1 MASRP
6 GYEQFTVP
14 SQPNQRR
21 YEALRAYFVE
31 GASAGEVAERLGY
44 TRQSVEALVRDY
56 RKGHLGELFT
66 VPRPGPKSQ
75 PKKDAARERL
85 IELRRSRHGIEEI
98 VQVLGAEGTP
108 LSRTAVWEVLGE
120 EGLSRMPKPS
130 SGTEPEA
137 GPEPERLTAP
147 KVRVLEDEDWPVEG
161 RLQTRHAGLFLLVGD
176 LIALDLPGLVEQA
189 GWPSTS
195 QLEAIHSVAALMALK
210 LCGRRRRSHVA
221 NVVHDPALG
230 LFCGLNALP
239 KAWHL
244 KTYSYRTTRT
254 QQLAFFEA
262 LQPRLR
268 DAGLTGD
275 QGLNLDFHAIM
286 SYGEETILDK
296 HYVPRR
302 SQRTRSV
309 LTFIAQDG
317 AEHTIIYANAELTAR
332 AQSGEVI
339 EFCRFY
345 ERTHGHLPKLLVFD
359 GKLTTHEHLAELDEM
374 GVGFI
379 TLRQRSPKLIE
390 TLEALPASAWTKIRL
405 DRAGKHKTATYHED
419 PVTIEGRTFRQ
430 LAVQGLGR
438 DQPTLILT
446 NHRELTAKQLIER
459 YAKRW
464 GIENQLSEQ
473 IRAFHLDS
481 LCSQVPL
488 AVDFDVAL
496 TVLADITYRRFA
508 RGLHAAYRKQTPDTL
523 RGYLIDGIG
532 ELRFS
537 DQGVEVCLR
546 RRTHTPALLDAAYQD
561 KRIKV
566 PWWGGRTLSYSFP
579 AR

>member
-1 MASRP
+1 MARSGHER
-6 GYEQFTVP
+6 FTEP
-14 SQPNQRR
+14 TLAAQRR
-21 YEALRAYFVE
+21 YEALRAYWVE
-31 GASAGEVAERLGY
+31 ERSAGEIAERLGY
-44 TRQSVEALVRDY
+44 TKGSVQTLISRYREADLA
-56 RKGHLGELFT
+56 ELFA
-66 VPRPGPKSQ
+66 VPRPGPKRQ
-75 PKKDAARERL
+75 PKKDVARERVL
-85 IELRRSRHGIEEI
+85 RLRRERHGIEEI
-98 VQVLGAEGTP
+98 VAELARAQTP
-108 LSRTAVWEVLGE
+108 LSRTAVWEILRE
-120 EGLSRMPKPS
+120 QGLSRMPSPASAPK
-130 SGTEPEA
+130 TE
-137 GPEPERLTAP
+137 PEPERLAAE
-147 KVRVLEDEDWPVEG
+147 KVRVLQESEWPETG
-161 RLQTRHAGLFLLVGD
+161 RLQTQHAGLFLLIGD
-176 LIALDLPGLVEQA
+176 LIELDLPGLIKEA

-195 QLEAIHSVAALMALK
+195 QLPALRSVLSLLTLK
-210 LCGRRRRSHVA
+210 LQGRRRRSHVA

-239 KAWHL
+239 KTWHL
-244 KTYSYRTTRT
+244 KTYSYRTTRA
-254 QQLAFFEA
+254 QQVAFFAA

-268 DAGLTGD
+268 KAGLLGE

-286 SYGEETILDK
+286 SYGQETILEK

-345 ERTHGHLPKLLVFD
+345 EKTHGALPKLLVFD

-379 TLRQRSPKLIE
+379 TLRQRSPKLIAA
-390 TLEALPASAWTKIRL
+390 LQALPASAWTKTRL
-405 DRAGKHKTATYHED
+405 DRAGKHKTASYHEQ
-419 PVTIEGRTFRQ
+419 PVTLKGRTFRQ
-430 LAVQGLGR
+430 LAVKGLGR

-446 NHRELTAKQLIER
+446 NRQDLTPKQLIER

-464 GIENQLSEQ
+464 GIENQLAEQ

-496 TVLADITYRRFA
+496 TVLADIIYRHFA
-508 RGLHAAYRKQTPDTL
+508 HGLHAAYHRQTPDTL
-523 RGYLIDGIG
+523 RGQLIDGIG

-537 DQGVEVCLR
+537 PGHVEVALR
-546 RRTHTPALLDAAYQD
+546 RRTHTPALLDADYQT
-561 KRIKV
+561 KRIEV
-566 PWWGGRTLSYSFP
+566 PWWDGRTLSYSFP